1 MYPATRESFPMALR
15 NRLARRQ
22 LFRLAGSIAVFAS
35 GASTAWSQTYPS
47 RPVRVI
53 VPFTPGGSVD
63 IIGRIVAQKLSD
75 SLGAQFYVEN
85 IPTGATNVA
94 NALTAKSPPDGHTLL
109 FVTSSFVIN
118 PSYYRKIAYDAIK
131 DFTPIALTAVSPH
144 VLTVNRSMPVT
155 SVKELVALVKKNPGK
170 YSYASAGTGQSAQL
184 AAELFKLAYGLDI
197 VHVPFNGGAPAMAAT
212 VGGHTQI
219 AFNALP
225 SAASLIADGQVRAL
239 AMTSRTRIAEFPDVP
254 TFAEQGIPD
263 QESAFFVGVVAP
275 AGTPRDIVDRL
286 NRELVRIIALPD
298 VREKLT
304 IVGYTGETST
314 PDDFSAMMKAEI
326 ARWAKVIR
334 ESKIQQV
341 E

>member
-1 MYPATRESFPMALR
+1 MTLA
-15 NRLARRQ
+15 NRRLVRRQ
-22 LFRLAGSIAVFAS
+22 FLRLAGSAVTVAAAS
-35 GASTAWSQTYPS
+35 NAAWPQAYPS

-53 VPFTPGGSVD
+53 VPFTPGGAVD

-75 SLGAQFYVEN
+75 SFGGQFYVEN

-94 NALTAKSPPDGHTLL
+94 NALTAKSAPDGHTLL

-118 PSYYRKIAYDAIK
+118 PSYYRKIGYDAIK
-131 DFTPIALTAVSPH
+131 DFAPIALAAISPH
-144 VLTVNRSMPVT
+144 VLSVNASMPVT
-155 SVKELVALVKKNPGK
+155 GVNELIALVRKNPGK

-184 AAELFKLAYGLDI
+184 AAELFKLAYRLDI

-212 VGGHTQI
+212 IGGHTQI

-225 SAASLIADGQVRAL
+225 SAASFIKDGKVRPL
-239 AMTSRTRIAEFPDVP
+239 AMTSRNRDPEFPDVP
-254 TFAEQGIPD
+254 TFAEQGVPD

-275 AGTPRDIVDRL
+275 AGTPREIVDRL

-298 VREKLT
+298 VKEKLNF
-304 IVGYTGETST
+304 IGYTAETDT
-314 PDDFSAMMKAEI
+314 PDEFAAMIKAEI
-326 ARWAKVIR
+326 AQWAKVIR
-334 ESKIQQV
+334 DSKIQQV

>member
-1 MYPATRESFPMALR
+1 MVLKDPI
-15 NRLARRQ
+15 ARRQ
-22 LFRLAGSIAVFAS
+22 FLRFASFAAVFVGGVSAVR
-35 GASTAWSQTYPS
+35 SQAYPS
-47 RPVRVI
+47 HPVRVI
-53 VPFTPGGSVD
+53 VPFSPGGAVD
-63 IIGRIVAQKLSD
+63 IIGRVVAQKLSD

-85 IPTGATNVA
+85 IPTGASNVA
-94 NALTAKSPPDGHTLL
+94 NVVTAKSPPDGHTLL

-118 PSYYRKIAYDAIK
+118 PSYYRKVGYDAIK
-131 DFTPIALTAVSPH
+131 EFAPIALTAVSPH
-144 VLTVNRSMPVT
+144 VLCVNPSMPVT
-155 SVKELVALVKKNPGK
+155 SVKELIALVKKNPGK

-212 VGGHTQI
+212 LAGHTQI

-225 SAASLIADGQVRAL
+225 SAASFIKDGKVRAIG
-239 AMTSRTRIAEFPDVP
+239 MTSRVRDPEFPDIP
-254 TFAEQGIPD
+254 TFIEQGVQD

-275 AGTPRDIVDRL
+275 AGTPRNIVDRL

-304 IVGYTGETST
+304 SIGYTAETDT
-314 PDDFSAMMKAEI
+314 PDEFSAMIKAEI
-326 ARWAKVIR
+326 AQWGKIIR
-334 ESKIQQV
+334 DSKIQRV

>member
-1 MYPATRESFPMALR
+1 MALKER
-15 NRLARRQ
+15 LVRRQFLRLAS
-22 LFRLAGSIAVFAS
+22 LVAVSVAGA
-35 GASTAWSQTYPS
+35 GAAWPQAYPS
-47 RPVRVI
+47 RPVRLI
-53 VPFTPGGSVD
+53 VPFAPGGAVD
-63 IIGRIVAQKLSD
+63 IIGRVVAQKLSD

-94 NALTAKSPPDGHTLL
+94 NAVTAKSPPDGHTLL

-118 PSYYRKIAYDAIK
+118 PSYYRKVGYDAIK
-131 DFTPIALTAVSPH
+131 DFAPIALAAVSPH
-144 VLTVNRSMPVT
+144 VLSVNLSVPVA
-155 SVKELVALVKKNPGK
+155 SVKELIALVKKNPGK

-212 VGGHTQI
+212 MAGHTQI

-225 SAASLIADGQVRAL
+225 SAATFIKDGKVRAL
-239 AMTSRTRIAEFPDVP
+239 GMTSRTRDPEFPDVP
-254 TFAEQGIPD
+254 TFAEQGVPD

-298 VREKLT
+298 VREKLAF
-304 IVGYTGETST
+304 IGYTAETDSA
-314 PDDFSAMMKAEI
+314 DDFSAMIKAEI
-326 ARWAKVIR
+326 AQWAKVIR
-334 ESKIQQV
+334 DSKIQQV

>member
-1 MYPATRESFPMALR
+1 V
-15 NRLARRQ
+15 LA
-22 LFRLAGSIAVFAS
+22 AGA
-35 GASTAWSQTYPS
+35 GAAWPQAYPS

-53 VPFTPGGSVD
+53 VPFSPGGAVD
-63 IIGRIVAQKLSD
+63 IIGRIVAQKLSE

-94 NALTAKSPPDGHTLL
+94 NGITAKSPPDGHTLL

-118 PSYYRKIAYDAIK
+118 PSYYRKINYDAVK
-131 DFTPIALTAVSPH
+131 DFAPIALTAVSPH
-144 VLTVNRSMPVT
+144 VLSVNSSMPVT
-155 SVKELVALVKKNPGK
+155 SVKELIALVKRNPGK

-212 VGGHTQI
+212 IGGHTEI

-225 SAASLIADGQVRAL
+225 SAASFIKDGKVRAL
-239 AMTSRTRIAEFPDVP
+239 AMTSAKRDPEFPEVP
-254 TFAEQGIPD
+254 TFAEAGVPN

-275 AGTPRDIVDRL
+275 AATPRDIVDRL

-298 VREKLT
+298 VKEKLT
-304 IVGYTGETST
+304 FIGYTAETDT
-314 PDDFSAMMKAEI
+314 PDQFAAMMKAEI
-326 ARWAKVIR
+326 AQWARVIR
-334 ESKIQQV
+334 DSKIQQV